1 MFHFKLKI
9 KKNGTQLQPYLQM
22 SRMILRTKIQNK
34 RGEKKKKTISFL
46 ILHVDNISIVFS
58 RMVLAVE
65 SNPVTK
71 FAVFRRY
78 SGVGSRALFEA
89 PTKIDGNA
97 SEEELKPG
105 VSNQVGT
112 SQPQHPPVGVEEGLA
127 S

>member
-1 MFHFKLKI
+1 
-9 KKNGTQLQPYLQM
+9 
-22 SRMILRTKIQNK
+22 
-34 RGEKKKKTISFL
+34 
-46 ILHVDNISIVFS
+46 
-58 RMVLAVE
+58 MVLAVE